1 MEFADGQSILKE
13 KEATGPKF
21 AKDALV
27 CIWTCVVSIFQ
38 KRTDS
43 FSILHILLIRNI
55 LESLTVTDFQVA
67 SGILEK
73 CVWILTLVSTECM
86 IFC

>member
-1 MEFADGQSILKE
+1 MGFADSQSIIKE
-13 KEATGPKF
+13 NEATGLKF
-21 AKDALV
+21 VKDTSV
-27 CIWTCVVSIFQ
+27 CIWTCSVSIYQ

-43 FSILHILLIRNI
+43 SSILHVLLIRNI

-73 CVWILTLVSTECM
+73 CVWILTLV
-86 IFC
+86 